1 MSRLEEILYSA
12 EEHGKRTDL
21 LKRVGEIRVNNPS
34 MKLEDIYDIAYSD
47 VMKTQYMDHLE
58 ECVICKGVLADIGH
72 NPYPLNNGEGRC
84 CDVCN
89 IKYVIPARIY
99 EMRESYIDNQ

>member
-1 MSRLEEILYSA
+1 
-12 EEHGKRTDL
+12 
-21 LKRVGEIRVNNPS
+21 
-34 MKLEDIYDIAYSD
+34 
-47 VMKTQYMDHLE
+47 MDHLE

-72 NPYPLNNGEGRC
+72 NPYPLNKGEGRC

-99 EMRESYIDNQ
+99 EMRESYTDNQ